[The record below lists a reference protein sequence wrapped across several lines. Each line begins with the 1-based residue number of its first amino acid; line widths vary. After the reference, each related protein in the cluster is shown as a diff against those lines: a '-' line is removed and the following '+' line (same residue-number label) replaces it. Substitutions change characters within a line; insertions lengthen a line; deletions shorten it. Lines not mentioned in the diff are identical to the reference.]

1 MTEPPIPIVL
11 RLRQLR
17 WLSADRCHATFEAE
31 NGETLESTFSI
42 NRSVGNIP
50 VVNDDKRLMDRFEG
64 TADEVRR
71 VCAAVIALCD
81 AAQ

>member
-1 MTEPPIPIVL
+1 MTEPPIRIVL

-31 NGETLESTFSI
+31 NGETFESTFSVDRTAGI
-42 NRSVGNIP
+42 TGA
-50 VVNDDKRLMDRFEG
+50 NDDERLMDRFEG

-71 VCAAVIALCD
+71 VVAAVVALCD